1 VLRTLADLCLKMG
14 EFDRAVGYY
23 EQVQMVS
30 GMSDPFIL
38 QCIRD
43 TRVAQFTM
51 LEKTLDPQT
60 EVGQSAL
67 EALRKQRQEYL
78 LDDAKRRAEA
88 NPTDLLVRF
97 ELGEQY
103 FKLGRFGDA
112 VAELQKAQNNPNRR
126 IAAMGLLARAFFER
140 GMNDMAAKKL
150 QEALKEKLVFDDETK
165 DLTYHLG
172 IVLEK
177 MNRPQE
183 AIEQFKLIYEQDI
196 AYRDVMARVDQFYA
210 SQS

>member
-1 VLRTLADLCLKMG
+1 
-14 EFDRAVGYY
+14 
-23 EQVQMVS
+23 
-30 GMSDPFIL
+30 
-38 QCIRD
+38 
-43 TRVAQFTM
+43 
-51 LEKTLDPQT
+51 
-60 EVGQSAL
+60 
-67 EALRKQRQEYL
+67 
-78 LDDAKRRAEA
+78 
-88 NPTDLLVRF
+88 VRF

-172 IVLEK
+172 IVLK
-177 MNRPQE
+177 
-183 AIEQFKLIYEQDI
+183 K
-196 AYRDVMARVDQFYA
+196 
-210 SQS
+210 